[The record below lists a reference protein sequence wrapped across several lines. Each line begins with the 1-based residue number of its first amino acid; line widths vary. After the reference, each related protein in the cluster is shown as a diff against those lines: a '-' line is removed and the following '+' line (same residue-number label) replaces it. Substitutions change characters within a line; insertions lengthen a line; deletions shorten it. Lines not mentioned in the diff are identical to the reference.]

1 MDALGTIPFDYL
13 VSIIGD
19 ASGAHRYFRIL
30 RMFKAYRIFE
40 TSGLIM
46 RYAQIN
52 VLVYRIM
59 ILFFG
64 QLIIAHY
71 FNCILLY
78 FGLWEYGESRRFD
91 GKTLIAWLQQSSSV
105 TLPPPEEQSVWELY
119 SNLIVLAFC
128 YVGSIVYGDII
139 PFTISEETVS
149 LIEMLIGRV
158 FIAFLFA
165 EMSNYVQ
172 C

>member
-1 MDALGTIPFDYL
+1 MDPLTDRDLLITNYFKRKFPLDALSTIPFDYL

-30 RMFKAYRIFE
+30 RLIKVYRIFE

-64 QLIIAHY
+64 QFIIAHY

-78 FGLWEYGESRRFD
+78 FGMWEFG
-91 GKTLIAWLQQSSSV
+91 
-105 TLPPPEEQSVWELY
+105 
-119 SNLIVLAFC
+119 
-128 YVGSIVYGDII
+128 
-139 PFTISEETVS
+139 
-149 LIEMLIGRV
+149 
-158 FIAFLFA
+158 
-165 EMSNYVQ
+165 
-172 C
+172 

>member
-30 RMFKAYRIFE
+30 RLIKVYRIFE

-64 QLIIAHY
+64 
-71 FNCILLY
+71 
-78 FGLWEYGESRRFD
+78 
-91 GKTLIAWLQQSSSV
+91 
-105 TLPPPEEQSVWELY
+105 
-119 SNLIVLAFC
+119 
-128 YVGSIVYGDII
+128 
-139 PFTISEETVS
+139 
-149 LIEMLIGRV
+149 
-158 FIAFLFA
+158 
-165 EMSNYVQ
+165 
-172 C
+172 